1 MPKVIDLATSMAKL
15 GLEQRLRD
23 LPSTAMVRGIFFRLL
38 KDEVDKRGIGTFD
51 ELPRLLRGKDVWRL
65 YPARELMMAYA
76 TTAPLIHS
84 DPEEGLRARSGRAQG
99 REFRQHAPPRRSA
112 RAEDPL

>member
-1 MPKVIDLATSMAKL
+1 MPNVIDLAASMSKL

-51 ELPRLLRGKDVWRL
+51 ELPRLLDLASSRSRV
-65 YPARELMMAYA
+65 ARD
-76 TTAPLIHS
+76 LIGALGEARRAEAQVDEARPRH
-84 DPEEGLRARSGRAQG
+84 LRAGHQ
-99 REFRQHAPPRRSA
+99 
-112 RAEDPL
+112 L